1 MELDSFGEKVRQW
14 WESYH
19 FDGDPNF
26 VLANNLRALKEDPK
40 KSLAMLELEKK
51 KTCAEN
57 SGAKSR
63 EELVFYLLRLDAEE
77 KRKEKNQQNL
87 C

>member
-1 MELDSFGEKVRQW
+1 MELDGFGEKVRQW

-40 KSLAMLELEKK
+40 KSLAMSELEKK
-51 KTCAEN
+51 K
-57 SGAKSR
+57 
-63 EELVFYLLRLDAEE
+63 LV
-77 KRKEKNQQNL
+77 RKIQGLNPERN
-87 C
+87 

>member
-1 MELDSFGEKVRQW
+1 MRQW

-40 KSLAMLELEKK
+40 KSLAMSELEKK
-51 KTCAEN
+51 TSAEN

>member
-1 MELDSFGEKVRQW
+1 MKLDSFREKVRQW

-26 VLANNLRALKEDPK
+26 VLANNLRALKRRDKAEFGDVRTR
-40 KSLAMLELEKK
+40 KK
-51 KTCAEN
+51 KTLVRKIQGLNPER
-57 SGAKSR
+57 K
-63 EELVFYLLRLDAEE
+63 LVFYLLRLDAEE
-77 KRKEKNQQNL
+77 KNQQNL

>member
-1 MELDSFGEKVRQW
+1 MKLDSFGEKVRQW

-26 VLANNLRALKEDPK
+26 ILANNLKALKEDPK
-40 KSLAMLELEKK
+40 KSLAISKLEK

-63 EELVFYLLRLDAEE
+63 EETSVLSTEA
-77 KRKEKNQQNL
+77 
-87 C
+87 

>member
-1 MELDSFGEKVRQW
+1 MGTQTLFWPTS
-14 WESYH
+14 
-19 FDGDPNF
+19 
-26 VLANNLRALKEDPK
+26 NNLRALKEDPK

-51 KTCAEN
+51 KKLVRKIQGLNPER
-57 SGAKSR
+57 K
-63 EELVFYLLRLDAEE
+63 LVFYLLRLDAEV

>member
-1 MELDSFGEKVRQW
+1 MRQW

-26 VLANNLRALKEDPK
+26 VLANNLRALKRRDKAEFGDVRTR
-40 KSLAMLELEKK
+40 KK
-51 KTCAEN
+51 KTRAEN

-63 EELVFYLLRLDAEE
+63 EETSVLST
-77 KRKEKNQQNL
+77 
-87 C
+87 